1 MVYTELSGQISTA
14 FHGHWSSRGRN
25 SSLIGNIPDM
35 PCDNPKVVIL
45 LATLNGAEYLSEQL
59 QSFCEQSHSNWELLV
74 SDDGSTDQTVELVQA
89 FASQSPQRVTLLQ
102 GPKQGFW
109 RNFLSLIRSNDVD
122 GEFFAYSDQDDVWFP
137 TKLKKAVAWL
147 AKVPD
152 ETPALYFTRTALV
165 GKNGKLLGFSPLF
178 ARTPSFQNALVQNIG
193 GGNTMVFNRAAR
205 LVLAAA
211 PPEIE
216 LIAHD
221 WWTYQM
227 VTGVGGVTR
236 YDSWPS
242 VKYRQHEHNLVGSN
256 VGMRQRTLRLRAFA
270 QGRVVTWNDTN
281 IKALNKMRHLLTP
294 SSVATLDQFAQ
305 ARKTPLPK
313 RLYLLWK
320 AGAYRQS
327 VLDNIGIVVGS
338 LLGRV

>member
-1 MVYTELSGQISTA
+1 M
-14 FHGHWSSRGRN
+14 SS
-25 SSLIGNIPDM
+25 
-35 PCDNPKVVIL
+35 DNPKVVIL
-45 LATLNGAEYLSEQL
+45 LATLNGDEYLAEQL
-59 QSFCEQSHSNWELLV
+59 QSFCDQSHSNWELLV
-74 SDDGSTDQTVELVQA
+74 SDDGSVDRTAEIVKA
-89 FASQSPQRVTLLQ
+89 FAEQVPQRVTLQ
-102 GPKQGFW
+102 PGPGKGFW
-109 RNFLSLIRSNDVD
+109 RNFLSLIRNKDTE

-137 TKLKKAVAWL
+137 TKLQKAVGWL
-147 AKVPD
+147 ASLPD
-152 ETPALYFTRTALV
+152 DVPALYFTRTALV
-165 GKNGKLLGFSPLF
+165 GKNGKLMGFSPLF

-205 LVLAAA
+205 SILAAA
-211 PPEIE
+211 PLDIE

-227 VTGVGGVTR
+227 VTGVGGITR
-236 YDSWPS
+236 YDPWPS

-270 QGRVVTWNDTN
+270 KGRVVTWNDTN
-281 IKALNKMRHLLTP
+281 IEALNKMRHLLTP

-305 ARKTPLPK
+305 ARKTQLPK

>member
-1 MVYTELSGQISTA
+1 M
-14 FHGHWSSRGRN
+14 SSN
-25 SSLIGNIPDM
+25 
-35 PCDNPKVVIL
+35 NPKVVIL
-45 LATLNGAEYLSEQL
+45 LATLNGDEYLSEQL
-59 QSFCEQSHSNWELLV
+59 QSFRDQSHSNWELLV
-74 SDDGSTDQTVELVQA
+74 SDDGSVDRTVEIVKA
-89 FASQSPQRVTLLQ
+89 FAEQGPQRVTLQQ
-102 GPKQGFW
+102 GPGKGFW
-109 RNFLSLIRSNDVD
+109 RNFLSLIRNKDIE

-137 TKLKKAVAWL
+137 TKLQKAVAWL
-147 AKVPD
+147 ASQPD
-152 ETPALYFTRTALV
+152 DVPALYFTRTALV

-193 GGNTMVFNRAAR
+193 GGNTMVMNRTAR
-205 LVLAAA
+205 LMLAAA
-211 PPEIE
+211 PPDIE

-227 VTGVGGVTR
+227 VTGVGGVAR
-236 YDSWPS
+236 YDHWPS

-270 QGRVVTWNDTN
+270 KGRVVTWNDTN
-281 IKALNKMRHLLTP
+281 IEALNKMRHLLAP
-294 SSVATLDQFAQ
+294 SSIATLDQFAQ
-305 ARKTPLPK
+305 ARKTSLPK

>member
-1 MVYTELSGQISTA
+1 
-14 FHGHWSSRGRN
+14 
-25 SSLIGNIPDM
+25 M
-35 PCDNPKVVIL
+35 PSDNPKVVIL
-45 LATLNGAEYLSEQL
+45 LATLNGEEYLAEQL
-59 QSFCEQSHSNWELLV
+59 QSFRDQSHTNWELLV
-74 SDDGSTDQTVELVQA
+74 SDDGSVDRTAEIVSA
-89 FASQSPQRVTLLQ
+89 FANQVPQRVTVQQ
-102 GPKQGFW
+102 GPGKGFW
-109 RNFLSLIRSNDVD
+109 QNFLSLVRNKGSD

-137 TKLKKAVAWL
+137 TKLQKAVGWL
-147 AKVPD
+147 AGLPD
-152 ETPALYFTRTALV
+152 DVPALYFTRTALV

-205 LVLAAA
+205 SMLAAA
-211 PPEIE
+211 PPDIE

-236 YDSWPS
+236 YDPWPS

-270 QGRVVTWNDTN
+270 KGRVVTWNDTN
-281 IKALNKMRHLLTP
+281 IAALNKMRHLLTP
-294 SSVATLDQFAQ
+294 SSVATLDQFAE
-305 ARKTPLPK
+305 ARKTQLPK

>member
-1 MVYTELSGQISTA
+1 
-14 FHGHWSSRGRN
+14 
-25 SSLIGNIPDM
+25 
-35 PCDNPKVVIL
+35 
-45 LATLNGAEYLSEQL
+45 
-59 QSFCEQSHSNWELLV
+59 
-74 SDDGSTDQTVELVQA
+74 
-89 FASQSPQRVTLLQ
+89 
-102 GPKQGFW
+102 
-109 RNFLSLIRSNDVD
+109 LSLIRNADAGGD
-122 GEFFAYSDQDDVWFP
+122 FFAYSDQDDVWFP
-137 TKLKKAVAWL
+137 TKLEKAIGWL
-147 AKVPD
+147 ASLPD
-152 ETPALYFTRTALV
+152 DVPALYFSRTALV

-193 GGNTMVFNRAAR
+193 GGNTMVFNRTAR
-205 LVLAAA
+205 SMLAAA
-211 PPEIE
+211 PPDIE

-227 VTGVGGVTR
+227 VTGVGGITR
-236 YDSWPS
+236 YDPWPS

-270 QGRVVTWNDTN
+270 KGRVVTWNDTN
-281 IKALNKMRHLLTP
+281 IEALNKMRHLLTP

-305 ARKTPLPK
+305 ARKTQLPK

-338 LLGRV
+338 LLGRI